1 MILETLLSLLAS
13 QKLNVCTQLV
23 MFPLLMHAHA
33 KKFFWGM
40 LNETTGYVEIKEKHA
55 YYS

>member
-33 KKFFWGM
+33 KKIFGGM